1 MIKLSKSVLAKAV
14 AVACAAGMLSACS
27 ASAQKTAT
35 IDDSQLYVR
44 QAAGDLTK
52 FAGARRIQD
61 NQTELYSNVL
71 DLAKKEHAR
80 NVILLIGDGMGDS
93 EITAARNFAKGAGG
107 MFEGLDS
114 LPFTGQYTHYSLNK
128 ETKKPDYVTDSAAS
142 ATAWSSGVKSYNGAI
157 GVDVNGYVVWLEARH
172 FIASRDD
179 ARHRAANEQP
189 HLERHVAADGYLCA
203 VGHGRA

>member
-80 NVILLIGDGMGDS
+80 NVILLWL
-93 EITAARNFAKGAGG
+93 FQ
-107 MFEGLDS
+107 GLRCLTFHWPIHS
-114 LPFTGQYTHYSLNK
+114 LLLRS
-128 ETKKPDYVTDSAAS
+128 
-142 ATAWSSGVKSYNGAI
+142 
-157 GVDVNGYVVWLEARH
+157 
-172 FIASRDD
+172 
-179 ARHRAANEQP
+179 
-189 HLERHVAADGYLCA
+189 
-203 VGHGRA
+203 